1 MSRLLVLA
9 AVVAALLLAFPRG
22 VAAQSDDDG
31 NLDVAILDIL
41 LERGLIDEAQ
51 YDELLA
57 LARARAA
64 TNASQIDVI
73 EGRLARLTAPDVQV
87 DGGSPG
93 KLEFKSPDGKW
104 SLGVNGYIQARY
116 VSRHSDEDDEDG
128 GNFSVPRAR
137 VTFAG
142 NAGRENIRYK
152 LELDAGTSSS
162 QDTDLDTTEPS
173 EQKDARV
180 KDAYIDYG
188 VTERGSVR
196 FGQFK
201 FPFGREEL
209 ISDSAGQFNERS
221 IASTTYS
228 PKREPGI
235 GWVGKGPEG
244 LFEYQLTAA
253 NGDGENEPNT
263 ADNVVSPV
271 VGAGDTG
278 DGLRYGGRF
287 VWYPLGEMKYDTPAF
302 QTLDGGSKIAIGV
315 AYMIN
320 HDASFLNTVSQALPS
335 GGTDAETIGAEFQ
348 WMIGPFSLLAEY
360 FDRTTDP
367 SGVSDQNDDG
377 YNLQAGCFIVPKEW
391 EVAARLAEVDQT
403 DDSLLGAAAA
413 KIQETGIAINRYID
427 GHNGKWMLD
436 YIMLDNETVDDD
448 DEDQIRL
455 QYQIKF

>member
-9 AVVAALLLAFPRG
+9 AVVASLLLTFAPVG
-22 VAAQSDDDG
+22 AAQSDDDS

-64 TNASQIDVI
+64 TDASEIDVI

-104 SLGVNGYIQARY
+104 SLGVSGYIQARAAH
-116 VSRHSDEDDEDG
+116 RDSDADG
-128 GNFSVPRAR
+128 RDGDNFSVPRAR
-137 VTFAG
+137 VAVAG
-142 NAGRENIRYK
+142 NAGRENIKYK
-152 LELDAGTSSS
+152 LEVDAGTSSS
-162 QDTDLDTTEPS
+162 QDSDLDATEPS

-201 FPFGREEL
+201 FPFSREEL
-209 ISDSAGQFNERS
+209 ISDTAGQFNERS
-221 IASTTYS
+221 IASQTYA

-235 GWVGKGPEG
+235 GWQGKGPDG
-244 LFEYQLTAA
+244 IFEYQITAA
-253 NGDGENEPNT
+253 NGDGENEPNMVESQ
-263 ADNVVSPV
+263 AL
-271 VGAGDTG
+271 DTG

-302 QTLDGGSKIAIGV
+302 QTLDGGSKLALGL
-315 AYMIN
+315 AYMVN
-320 HDASFLNTVSQALPS
+320 HDASFLNTVSTALPS
-335 GGTDAETIGAEFQ
+335 EGTDAETIGAEFQ

-367 SGVSDQNDDG
+367 DGAPDQDDDG
-377 YNLQAGCFIVPKEW
+377 YTLQAGCFVVPKEW
-391 EVAARLAEVDQT
+391 EVAARFSEVDQT
-403 DDSLLGAAAA
+403 DDTLLGAGAART
-413 KIQETGIAINRYID
+413 QEKGIALNRYID

-436 YIMLDNETVDDD
+436 YILLENDTVDDQ